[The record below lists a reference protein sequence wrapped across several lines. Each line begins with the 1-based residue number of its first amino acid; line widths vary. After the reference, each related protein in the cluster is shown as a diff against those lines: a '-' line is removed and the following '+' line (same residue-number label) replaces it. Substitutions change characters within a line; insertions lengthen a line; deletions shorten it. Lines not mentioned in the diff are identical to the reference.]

1 MSSVLFLWAR
11 ARRLRRSA
19 AASGIAI
26 LVAAPAAVAHI
37 VGRVGEQLPPAP
49 EPEAPRA
56 GSFAVPLRGPLE
68 SPFGY
73 RWGRLHAGLDIA
85 VLRTDRV
92 HAAYAGTVARVG
104 YLSRYAGYGNS
115 VVIRHGNGLVT
126 LYAHLASFRVRVGE
140 QVSGGE
146 LIGRAGCTGS
156 CTGAHLHFELRE
168 RGRPVNPMRYL
179 PRLDAPSVAKPQEE
193 TVRRTRRPGRDALH
207 ALLRLGRR

>member
-1 MSSVLFLWAR
+1 MSSLLSLRAR
-11 ARRLRRSA
+11 ARMLRRSA
-19 AASGIAI
+19 VASGAAI
-26 LVAAPAAVAHI
+26 LFAAPAAVAHI
-37 VGRVGEQLPPAP
+37 VGRGGELLPPVP
-49 EPEAPRA
+49 EPEVPRA
-56 GSFAVPLRGPLE
+56 GSFAIPLRGPLE

-126 LYAHLASFRVRVGE
+126 LYAHLASFRVRVGDH
-140 QVSGGE
+140 VARGE
-146 LIGRAGCTGS
+146 LIARAGCTGS
-156 CTGAHLHFELRE
+156 CTGAHLHFEVRE

-179 PRLDAPSVAKPQEE
+179 PRVEAAGEAKAHEQPAS
-193 TVRRTRRPGRDALH
+193 RARRPGRDG
-207 ALLRLGRR
+207 LRVLMRVGRR